1 MKKFLAIVCTA
12 GMVLTLGG
20 CSFGEKPDVVVSTFC
35 EALKTYDM
43 QAAAACVTTEE
54 TVLPEMEMED
64 EISQLL
70 MDYMKKKA
78 AEMTYT
84 IEEYTVEKGE
94 ASVPVTFTYADA
106 SEVLTETF
114 TDYLTRG
121 LELAFSGADD
131 DEIEALFADVFA
143 EKCDTVE
150 TSTATATVTF
160 LCQKTDGEW
169 KIYDVAEEDA
179 TALLM
184 VMTSNLSSAMEE
196 LDASFSY

>member
-1 MKKFLAIVCTA
+1 MKKVLAIVCTA

-43 QAAAACVTTEE
+43 QAAAACVTSEE

-70 MDYMKKKA
+70 MDYMKEKA

-114 TDYLTRG
+114 TDYLSQG
-121 LELAFSGADD
+121 LLLALGGADD
-131 DEIEALFADVFA
+131 DEIESLFADVFA

-169 KIYDVAEEDA
+169 KIYDVADGDA
-179 TALLM
+179 DALLM
-184 VMTSNLSSAMEE
+184 VLTSNLSSAMEDVE
-196 LDASFSY
+196 NSFSY

>member
-64 EISQLL
+64 
-70 MDYMKKKA
+70 
-78 AEMTYT
+78 
-84 IEEYTVEKGE
+84 
-94 ASVPVTFTYADA
+94 
-106 SEVLTETF
+106 
-114 TDYLTRG
+114 
-121 LELAFSGADD
+121 

-184 VMTSNLSSAMEE
+184 VMTCNLSSAMEE